1 MAMTIKAVCDNKDD
15 LVAYLYDEVTPA
27 EREAIK
33 THLAACAACRQE
45 IDDLRG
51 VRGRLASWPPPEPD
65 LGFRVVR
72 DTRAPARWSGWRAP
86 AWGLG
91 LAAAATLVL
100 AAAAAVANLE
110 VRYDE
115 QGLTV
120 RTGWRAPAAEP
131 APVAAAAVPAPT
143 PATAV
148 TGEPWRADLQALEQR
163 LRREI
168 RTTPAQPVAAAAAVD
183 QPAVLR
189 QVSTLISESETRQ
202 ERELALRVAQLVR
215 DVDEQRRA
223 DWVRISQ
230 GFGRLENLTG
240 AGVAQQREMMNYLMR
255 VSQQR

>member
-1 MAMTIKAVCDNKDD
+1 MAMTIKAACDSKDD
-15 LVAYLYDEVTPA
+15 LVAYLYDEATPA
-27 EREAIK
+27 ARDAIE

-45 IDDLRG
+45 LDDLRG
-51 VRGRLASWPPPEPD
+51 VRRRLAAWAPPEPD
-65 LGFRVVR
+65 LGFRIVR

-100 AAAAAVANLE
+100 AAAAAVTNLE
-110 VRYDE
+110 VRYDA

-120 RTGWRAPAAEP
+120 RTGWRASPAEP
-131 APVAAAAVPAPT
+131 APASAAVPVSAV
-143 PATAV
+143 AV

-163 LRREI
+163 LRRDF
-168 RTTPAQPVAAAAAVD
+168 RTTPAQPAAAAAGVD
-183 QPAVLR
+183 QPAALR

-202 ERELALRVAQLVR
+202 ERELALRVTQLVR

-223 DWVRISQ
+223 DWARISQ
-230 GFGRLENLTG
+230 GFGRLESLTG

>member
-33 THLAACAACRQE
+33 THVAACAACRQE

-51 VRGRLASWPPPEPD
+51 VRGRLASWAPPEPD

-168 RTTPAQPVAAAAAVD
+168 RTTSAQPVATAAAVD

-202 ERELALRVAQLVR
+202 ERELALRVAQLMR